1 MSLPTALLEPGRFIF
16 LYGAATPRAD
26 ADGDHIQRAA
36 SRLAER
42 VQRLEPDGL
51 IVYDVQDESGR
62 TGEPRPFPFLPTLES
77 RIYSRLLTQATGRP
91 VITYKCVARL
101 SEAEWAAWLDE
112 AKAYDICCLSVVGQA
127 AAGND
132 TSGTPLL
139 RAMEMAAAH
148 PHGFTLGGVVIPER
162 HRPERS
168 ESARLLQKAASGCGF
183 FVSQAVYS
191 AGATIRLCRDYY
203 RDCEAQGIPPRR
215 IILTFTPCGRPE
227 TLRFI
232 KWLGVAVPEEVER
245 TILSSGAP
253 LTESVRVCADSLRR
267 VLEAGAS
274 RLIPLGVNVESV
286 SIRKE
291 EIAATVDLF
300 HALRDVVRQ
309 FT

>member
-1 MSLPTALLEPGRFIF
+1 MNLRTALLDPGRFVF

-26 ADGDHIQRAA
+26 ADGDHIRRAA

-42 VQRLEPDGL
+42 VHDLEPDGL

-77 RIYSRLLTQATGRP
+77 RIYSRLLTQTTGRP
-91 VITYKCVARL
+91 AITYKCVARL

-112 AKAYDICCLSVVGQA
+112 AEGYDLCCLSLVGQA
-127 AAGND
+127 
-132 TSGTPLL
+132 TSGNGAGGIPLL
-139 RAMEMAAAH
+139 RAMEVAAAH
-148 PHGFTLGGVVIPER
+148 PRAFALGGVVIPER

-168 ESARLLQKAASGCGF
+168 ESTRLLQKAASGCGF

-191 AGATIRLCRDYY
+191 AEATIRLCRDYH
-203 RDCEAQGIPPRR
+203 RDCAAQGIAPRR

-232 KWLGVAVPEEVER
+232 KWLGVAVPAEVEQA
-245 TILSSGAP
+245 ILTSGTP
-253 LTESVRVCADSLRR
+253 LTESIRICADTLRR
-267 VLEAGAS
+267 ILEAGIS
-274 RLIPLGVNVESV
+274 RLIPLGINVESV

-300 HALRDVVRQ
+300 HTLRAVVRE
-309 FT
+309 FV